1 MPLEPVESRRPAPS
15 RPLTAASEPV
25 ESGHLALSGPS
36 MVALKPIE
44 TGRPTPSEPSAAPPE
59 SAGAAVLIRP
69 SPPSRGRA
77 QSGNVPTR
85 SNQGQSSWPQNIHI

>member
-1 MPLEPVESRRPAPS
+1 MSPEPMKMNHH
-15 RPLTAASEPV
+15 AASEPLAMAS
-25 ESGHLALSGPS
+25 EPAEPCRLALSGPS